1 MPLFDAH
8 PGGYANAFGMPPQ
21 PNMYGN
27 SPYTTPPQLPDP
39 TLAAQPPQPD
49 PTMTANGAGGPA
61 PGATAPLRAGVYT
74 QLYRMGRQ
82 MPGQDN
88 MFGSFGPQAPAPPD
102 PMAAM
107 APPAPEQ
114 PAPML
119 RAQPAPQMA
128 APQPAG
134 PAGMGPRGGMPKPQ
148 TQAEKLG
155 ADRFPRLARFM
166 GRPVVPPPDVQQQQ
180 PQQQPQQRQRPGY

>member
-1 MPLFDAH
+1 MPLFDAP
-8 PGGYANAFGMPPQ
+8 PGGYANAFGMPPM
-21 PNMYGN
+21 PAMPAMPPA
-27 SPYTTPPQLPDP
+27 SPQLPDP
-39 TLAAQPPQPD
+39 TLAAQPPAAP
-49 PTMTANGAGGPA
+49 PNPALTANGAGGPA

-82 MPGQDN
+82 MPGADN
-88 MFGSFGPQAPAPPD
+88 MFGSFGPQAPAAPD

-107 APPAPEQ
+107 APP
-114 PAPML
+114 PAEAAQPML
-119 RAQPAPQMA
+119 RAQPAPQM
-128 APQPAG
+128 G
-134 PAGMGPRGGMPKPQ
+134 PGMGPMGGMPQPQ

-180 PQQQPQQRQRPGY
+180 PQQQRPRPGY